1 MSYELSEQL
10 FLDVWNNFGSP
21 SEIFDKQLINKFLTE
36 LVTISKGW
44 IILDHYS
51 YINFDNVK
59 KIEADGKYTKIFWK
73 DFNNL
78 REKYLSKTISE
89 DELMTWQ
96 IFGYYTYQY
105 VLMDISK
112 VKFLKVHSHLF
123 VLLQANII
131 KPKEIEKHLLTGNEL
146 ISKEVNT
153 DELYTEYV
161 FFEGNEKNIIKHSCI
176 FEHLPYYSVIIQPK
190 ENCTA
195 SSVTSKQIMLY
206 ETLNDIQNRLENTQ
220 HKISKTSATD
230 FDELFSKGNTI
241 RRILEY
247 ALKHY
252 CVWANIP
259 IEIEDKY
266 GYIELGK
273 LKKILS
279 KSNIGIPQS
288 LINIAN
294 ELSHDSGASFTKD
307 DIVQFYNNVY
317 DLISTI
323 SQAINQ
329 NPHRMEL

>member
-10 FLDVWNNFGSP
+10 FLDVWNKFGSP
-21 SEIFDKQLINKFLTE
+21 TEILDKPQMNKFLTE
-36 LVTISKGW
+36 LVNISKGW

-51 YINFDNVK
+51 NINFDNIK
-59 KIEADGKYTKIFWK
+59 KIESDEKYTKIFWK

-78 REKYLSKTISE
+78 RKKYLSKTISE
-89 DELMTWQ
+89 DEFMTWQ
-96 IFGYYTYQY
+96 IFGYYTYHY

-112 VKFLKVHSHLF
+112 LKFLKIHTHLF

-131 KPKEIEKHLLTGNEL
+131 KPKEIEKYLLTGNEL
-146 ISKEVNT
+146 ISKEINT

-161 FFEGNEKNIIKHSCI
+161 FLEGKSEDIIKHSCI
-176 FEHLPYYSVIIQPK
+176 FGNLPYYSVIIQPK

-195 SSVTSKQIMLY
+195 SSVISKQIMLF
-206 ETLNDIQNRLENTQ
+206 ETLNDIQNRLQNAQNNIT
-220 HKISKTSATD
+220 KTPAYD

-241 RRILEY
+241 RRILEF

-273 LKKILS
+273 LKKILG
-279 KSNIGIPQS
+279 KSNIEIPQT

-294 ELSHDSGASFTKD
+294 ELSHDSGTQFTKD
-307 DIVQFYNNVY
+307 DILKFYNNVY

-323 SQAINQ
+323 NQAISQ
-329 NPHRMEL
+329 NPHHIEL